1 VSRTFLTLALWMAM
15 LLSPAFARA
24 AEAPAPGGSRTVTV
38 EDDSI
43 DADVPAARELS
54 DSDDG
59 LYHPI
64 TLEARHILWF
74 EPGQQGLIEANP
86 LVMGL
91 AAMALATVTLL
102 FFFLRGIR
110 RPPSSES

>member
-1 VSRTFLTLALWMAM
+1 MTRTLLTMALWLVVTLAPTVALAD
-15 LLSPAFARA
+15 
-24 AEAPAPGGSRTVTV
+24 ETTAPGASRTVTV

-43 DADVPAARELS
+43 EADVPAARELS
-54 DSDDG
+54 DADDG
-59 LYHPI
+59 VYHPI
-64 TLEARHILWF
+64 PLESRHILWF

-110 RPPSSES
+110 RPPGSER